1 MDGDDVFP
9 AEMPD
14 DHLDPMVP
22 PPMVPLDDDTAER
35 LLAGRLHPEDA
46 PPGYAEV
53 ARVLRAAAA
62 PPSPEELAGREAAL
76 AGFRAARDGSG
87 LGGPEGH
94 VTRAGLRHRP
104 AGVGARRL
112 EAGRRP
118 GARRPG
124 ARRRRAPMRAR
135 LVALALA
142 GVLIAGGAWTG
153 GGVWIADGA
162 LTALGLRS
170 PSGGPG
176 TGGPGS
182 GAPGSGPG
190 SGAPGP
196 GSGAAGG
203 SGSLRPVTNPVAGGR
218 APSLPSAGERA
229 AARHGRGVISR
240 GGGSADGARPGAH
253 AKPPKAGKDRAG
265 KPKPSTAQKAKP
277 PKPEKGPAGAASS
290 KPGKAKPLKGSPG
303 RN

>member
-1 MDGDDVFP
+1 MDGGDVFP

-14 DHLDPMVP
+14 DHPE
-22 PPMVPLDDDTAER
+22 PMVPLDDDTAER

-53 ARVLRAAAA
+53 ARVLRAAAG
-62 PPSPEELAGREAAL
+62 PPSPEELAGQEAAL
-76 AGFRAARDGSG
+76 AGFRAARDGPG
-87 LGGPEGH
+87 LGRVEGH
-94 VTRAGLRHRP
+94 VARAGLRRHP
-104 AGVGARRL
+104 AGLGARRL
-112 EAGRRP
+112 E
-118 GARRPG
+118 

-135 LVALALA
+135 LAALALA

-170 PSGGPG
+170 PSGGSG

-182 GAPGSGPG
+182 GAPGS
-190 SGAPGP
+190 

-203 SGSLRPVTNPVAGGR
+203 SGSLRPVTNPVTGGR
-218 APSLPSAGERA
+218 APSLPSAGERPP
-229 AARHGRGVISR
+229 ARHGRGVTSR
-240 GGGSADGARPGAH
+240 GGGSAHGARPGAH
-253 AKPPKAGKDRAG
+253 GKPPKAKPPKA
-265 KPKPSTAQKAKP
+265 KPPKAKP
-277 PKPEKGPAGAASS
+277 FRDSR
-290 KPGKAKPLKGSPG
+290 G